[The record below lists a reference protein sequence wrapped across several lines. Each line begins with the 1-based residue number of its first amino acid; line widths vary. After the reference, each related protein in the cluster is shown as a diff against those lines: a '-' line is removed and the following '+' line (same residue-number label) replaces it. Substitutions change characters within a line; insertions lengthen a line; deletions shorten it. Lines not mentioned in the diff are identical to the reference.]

1 MPRDPF
7 AWDGVV
13 ITHTSLNSAQQRF
26 ALSPASRPNRAG
38 ASRVLRVFCL
48 NANPAFSVR
57 ANFACNTQS
66 AGVAV
71 IHRAV
76 AVPPFWS
83 ALSKPAAPRTAMG
96 DAAFPRGTNITVVD
110 FALLAFTEN
119 DSTNFNMYFEVV
131 IG

>member
-13 ITHTSLNSAQQRF
+13 ITHASLNSAQQRF
-26 ALSPASRPNRAG
+26 SVAGLAPESSGSLTRSSRI
-38 ASRVLRVFCL
+38 LLL

-57 ANFACNTQS
+57 ANVACNTQS

-76 AVPPFWS
+76 AVPPF
-83 ALSKPAAPRTAMG
+83 LECP
-96 DAAFPRGTNITVVD
+96 
-110 FALLAFTEN
+110 
-119 DSTNFNMYFEVV
+119 
-131 IG
+131 